1 MKFKS
6 IGLVN
11 LIRVLRAWWP
21 RATRTLGDAHGF
33 GSRYAEISFRLVCV
47 CAWQQQRLPSQ
58 RHHVRGIA
66 RRVMKMK
73 KLSWEAR

>member
-6 IGLVN
+6 IGLVD

-33 GSRYAEISFRLVCV
+33 GSRYAEISFRLVWV
-47 CAWQQQRLPSQ
+47 YERSSNAYRLS
-58 RHHVRGIA
+58 VITCEESRGE
-66 RRVMKMK
+66 
-73 KLSWEAR
+73 S